1 MKITHKD
8 NYIILTPEKEDIAEF
23 AKYLTKNH
31 SDFKKDNVVIDII
44 KFDVKSQQE
53 LLLFLKISNLH
64 RAQKKSFVIV
74 NDSINLDGIP
84 EELIIVPTLLEA
96 GDIIGMEDLEREL
109 GF

>member
-23 AKYLTKNH
+23 VKYLTKNH

-44 KFDVKSQQE
+44 KYDALSQQD
-53 LLLFLKISNLH
+53 LLLFLGISNMH
-64 RAQKKSFVIV
+64 RSLKRSFVIV
-74 NDSINLDGIP
+74 NNSINLEGIP
-84 EELIIVPTLLEA
+84 EDLILAPTLLEA
-96 GDIIGMEDLEREL
+96 GDIIGMEELEREL

>member
-23 AKYLTKNH
+23 VKYLTKNH

-44 KFDVKSQQE
+44 KYDALSQQE
-53 LLLFLKISNLH
+53 LLLFLEVSNMH
-64 RAQKKSFVIV
+64 RSQKRSFVIV
-74 NDSINLDGIP
+74 NDSINIEGIP
-84 EELIIVPTLLEA
+84 EELILAPTLLEA
-96 GDIIGMEDLEREL
+96 GDIIGMEELEREL

>member
-23 AKYLTKNH
+23 VKYLIKNH

-44 KFDVKSQQE
+44 KYDALSQQE
-53 LLLFLKISNLH
+53 LLLFLEVSNMH
-64 RAQKKSFVIV
+64 RSQKRSFVIV
-74 NDSINLDGIP
+74 NDSINIEGIP
-84 EELIIVPTLLEA
+84 EELILAPTLLEA
-96 GDIIGMEDLEREL
+96 GDIIGMEELEREL